1 MGHAKFSQMDFLTAA
16 QAIAAAQGPAAV
28 TIASITARLGAP
40 TGSFYH
46 RFASRNVVLGEL
58 WLRTV
63 LDFQEGIGA
72 ALEAGDGLRAA
83 LHTPA
88 WVRAHLDN
96 ARLLLM
102 YDRRDFVQGEWPE
115 ELRERVAEMTERME
129 AGSRQRARVI
139 FGTDGREEVRLA
151 QFLIAEVPIA
161 AVRQHLVRREPPPAL
176 VDRLIRTTY
185 RAVVADYRAR
195 KRKPGLE
202 GSTHR

>member
-1 MGHAKFSQMDFLTAA
+1 MGQAKFSQMDFLSAA
-16 QAIAAAQGPAAV
+16 QALAAAEGPAAV
-28 TIASITARLGAP
+28 TIASISARLGAP

-63 LDFQEGIGA
+63 LDFREGISA
-72 ALEAGDGLRAA
+72 ALDAGDGLRAA

-88 WVRAHLDN
+88 WVRAHQDN

-115 ELRERVAEMTERME
+115 ELRERVAEMTQRME

-139 FGTDGREEVRLA
+139 FGEDGPEEVRLA
-151 QFLIAEVPIA
+151 QFLISEVPVA
-161 AVRQHLVRREPPPAL
+161 AVRQHLVRREAPPPL
-176 VDRLIRTTY
+176 VDSLIRTTY
-185 RAVVADYRAR
+185 RAVVADHRAR
-195 KRKPGLE
+195 KRE
-202 GSTHR
+202 R